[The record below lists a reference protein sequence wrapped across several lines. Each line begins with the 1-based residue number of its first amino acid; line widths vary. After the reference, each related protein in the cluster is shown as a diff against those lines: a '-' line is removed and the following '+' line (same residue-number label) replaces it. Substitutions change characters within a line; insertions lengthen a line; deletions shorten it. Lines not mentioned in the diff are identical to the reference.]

1 MISLCRTYR
10 YPTTVNMNIGFKVNG
25 ILVFDAWESL
35 IGPRHGRFTTVP
47 DYTGVSGAS
56 YC

>member
-10 YPTTVNMNIGFKVNG
+10 YPTTVNVNIGFKVNG
-25 ILVFDAWESL
+25 DLVFATWESL
-35 IGPRHGRFTTVP
+35 FGPPHGRFTTVP
-47 DYTGVSGAS
+47 DYAGVSGVS